1 MPAMAQRDSVGGAE
15 RAPVGRR
22 WLIHGR
28 VQGVGFRYFTKR
40 LAERASVAGWVRNLP
55 DGGVEVVAHGS
66 EEKLESFEQGL
77 RIGPPGARVESIA
90 GSSIRSSRHTDGFD
104 IVR

>member
-1 MPAMAQRDSVGGAE
+1 MDGGE
-15 RAPVGRR
+15 SRLGWRR
-22 WLIHGR
+22 WLIRGR

-40 LAERASVAGWVRNLP
+40 LADSARITGWVRNLP
-55 DGGVEVVAHGS
+55 DGGVEVVAYGS
-66 EEKLESFEQGL
+66 EEKLESFEQNL

-90 GSSIRSSRHTDGFD
+90 GSSIRSLRHTDGFE